1 MRVCIIAEGSYPII
15 RGGLSEWAH
24 MLIKALK
31 DVTFDIYCITPT
43 EESKW
48 KPVYEKFPN
57 VDRVIIKPLI
67 RTKAGAKTNNAPQKV
82 SSALVKL
89 MENVMNGESADF
101 EKIVRLQGLTSVG
114 KEWLTSKDYWDFVVN
129 TYYKNY
135 QKGSFAEYFWTFN
148 GLNSILLDSLQF
160 IQEIPQAD
168 VYHSL
173 SSGFAGYAGSIAKT
187 VRHSPLV
194 ISEQG
199 LYLVERYD
207 ELSRQ
212 NVSEW
217 YRAQLIKFSESLV
230 KTSYKYADKIVP
242 PCHSHMNIEKQL
254 GADPDKIIMIKNGI
268 ETDRFVPLPGKN
280 GHRPLVGCF
289 ARVVPIKGITT
300 LIKAAKIVCD
310 KFPADFVVVG
320 EIQDEAYYDECKT
333 MVEKFGIADRFKFIG
348 HADAVEWYHKVDVF
362 TLSSNSEGVPY
373 ALLEA
378 MSCGLPCVCTDVGG
392 ISEILAGGLGY
403 VVPAGQPE
411 QLAQE
416 IYKLLENKELRI
428 EMGQRA
434 TAVAR
439 EKYTIREEAEN
450 ILNLY
455 KGLVK

>member
-31 DVTFDIYCITPT
+31 DVKFDVYCITPSA
-43 EESKW
+43 ERDW

-57 VDRVIIKPLI
+57 VDQLIIKPLI
-67 RTKAGAKTNNAPQKV
+67 RTDKV
-82 SSALVKL
+82 KNTRTVPKELSSALAKL
-89 MENVMNGESADF
+89 LENAADGVTADF
-101 EKIVRLQGLTSVG
+101 KKIVWELGATSVG
-114 KEWLTSKDYWDFVVN
+114 KGWLASKDYWDFVVK
-129 TYYKNY
+129 TYKKNY
-135 QKGSFAEYFWTFN
+135 PKGSFAEYFWTFN
-148 GLNSILLDSLQF
+148 GLNSILLDSMQF
-160 IQEIPQAD
+160 IREIPKAD
-168 VYHSL
+168 IYHSL
-173 SSGFAGYAGSIAKT
+173 SSGFAGFAGSMAKA
-187 VRHSPLV
+187 VRNSPLV
-194 ISEQG
+194 VSEQG
-199 LYLVERYD
+199 LYLVERRD

-217 YRAQLIKFSESLV
+217 YRTQMIRFSESLV

-254 GADPDKIIMIKNGI
+254 GADPDKIVMIKNGI
-268 ETDRFVPLPGKN
+268 ETDRFTPLISKN
-280 GHRPLVGCF
+280 GRKPVVGCF

-320 EIQDEAYYDECKT
+320 EVQDKEYYSECQK
-333 MVEKFGIADRFKFIG
+333 MVEKLGLGNHFKFIG

-392 ISEILAGGLGY
+392 ISEILADGLGY
-403 VVPAGQPE
+403 VVPPGQPE
-411 QLAQE
+411 SLAQA
-416 IYKLLENKELRI
+416 IYELLNDKDLRMT
-428 EMGQRA
+428 MGQRA
-434 TAVAR
+434 TKVAR
-439 EKYTIREEAEN
+439 EKYTLAEESEN
-450 ILNLY
+450 VLNLY
-455 KGLVK
+455 KGLLK

>member
-1 MRVCIIAEGSYPII
+1 MRVCILAEGSYPVI

-31 DVTFDIYCITPT
+31 DVRFDVYCITPT
-43 EESKW
+43 ADPKW

-57 VDRVIIKPLI
+57 VDKVIIKPLI
-67 RTKAGAKTNNAPQKV
+67 RTGKV
-82 SSALVKL
+82 KNTGIVSKELSSALAKFL
-89 MENVMNGESADF
+89 ENAADGVPADF
-101 EKIVRLQGLTSVG
+101 KKIVWELGANSFS
-114 KEWLTSKDYWDFVVN
+114 KEWLASRDYWDFVVN
-129 TYYKNY
+129 TYKKNY
-135 QKGSFAEYFWTFN
+135 PEGSFAEYFWTFN
-148 GLNSILLDSLQF
+148 GLNSILLDSMQF
-160 IQEIPQAD
+160 IKEIPKAD
-168 VYHSL
+168 IYHSL
-173 SSGFAGYAGSIAKT
+173 SSGFAGFAGSIAKT

-199 LYLVERYD
+199 LYLVERRD
-207 ELSRQ
+207 ELARQ

-217 YRAQLIKFSESLV
+217 YRKQLIRFSESLV

-242 PCHSHMNIEKQL
+242 PCHSHMTIEKQL
-254 GADPDKIIMIKNGI
+254 GADPDKIVMIKNGI
-268 ETDRFVPLPGKN
+268 ETDRFVPLLSKN

-310 KFPADFVVVG
+310 KLSADFVVVG
-320 EIQDEAYYDECKT
+320 EIQDKEYYRECQK
-333 MVEKFGIADRFKFIG
+333 MVEKLELTNHFKFIG

-392 ISEILAGGLGY
+392 ISEILADGLGY
-403 VVPAGQPE
+403 VVPPGQPE
-411 QLAQE
+411 SLAQA

-428 EMGQRA
+428 TMGQRS
-434 TAVAR
+434 TKVAR
-439 EKYTIREEAEN
+439 EKYTIAEEAEN
-450 ILNLY
+450 IRNLY
-455 KGLVK
+455 KELIK

>member
-31 DVTFDIYCITPT
+31 DVTFDVYCITPT

-67 RTKAGAKTNNAPQKV
+67 RTKTGVKTSNAPQKV

-89 MENVMNGESADF
+89 LENVMNGEPADF
-101 EKIVRLQGLTSVG
+101 EKFVRLQGITAVNKG
-114 KEWLTSKDYWDFVVN
+114 WLTSKDYWAFVVSA
-129 TYYKNY
+129 YYKNY
-135 QKGSFAEYFWTFN
+135 PKGSFAEYFWTFN

-160 IQEIPQAD
+160 IREIPKAD

-173 SSGFAGYAGSIAKT
+173 SSGFAGFAGSIAKT
-187 VRHSPLV
+187 VWDSPLV
-194 ISEQG
+194 ITEQG
-199 LYLVERYD
+199 LYLVERSD

-217 YRAQLIKFSESLV
+217 YRSQLIRFSESLV

-254 GADPDKIIMIKNGI
+254 GADPGKIVMIKNGI
-268 ETDRFVPLPGKN
+268 ETDRFVPSTSKN
-280 GHRPLVGCF
+280 GHTPLVGCF

-320 EIQDEAYYDECKT
+320 EIQDEAYYEECKK
-333 MVEKFGIADRFKFIG
+333 MVEKLGIADRFKFIG
-348 HADAVEWYHKVDVF
+348 HANSVEWYHKVDVF

-392 ISEILAGGLGY
+392 ISEILADGLGY
-403 VVPAGQPE
+403 VVPPGQPE
-411 QLAQE
+411 RLAQE
-416 IYKLLENKELRI
+416 IYNLLENKELRI

-434 TAVAR
+434 TMVAR
-439 EKYTIREEAEN
+439 EKYTIKEETEN
-450 ILNLY
+450 IHNLY